1 MSQREIVTTLCRMC
15 DDHCAID
22 VSLEDGII
30 VDIQGQENH
39 PWNQGRT
46 CTKARAAIDMVYHP
60 DRLKK
65 PLKRTV
71 DGWQEI
77 ELETALDEIADKIRK
92 IQSKYGDRSMTVW
105 KGEATGFNQQE
116 ELAKRFCQAMGSP
129 NYLSVDSLCFTTRYL
144 GYTLQYGAWTAP
156 DLENSDC
163 ILLWGTNPPT
173 SHPFMTR
180 MVMDAKEKG
189 AKLIVMDP
197 RLSMIGRT
205 ADIRV
210 PLKAGTDGAFAWGL
224 IHLFIKNKWADQKWL
239 DQYTVGYSK
248 FAKYAKKF
256 TPEFTAA
263 ECGIP
268 VETILQVAEMM
279 HLSSPKVSN
288 YVGNGLEHYQNGLNN
303 VRAIS
308 CLDVLT
314 GSFDEKGGN
323 ILTESLGANDL
334 ALYNEVPLDHL
345 EPIGA
350 KKFPVLYKL
359 RHENNTMT
367 ALDTMI
373 SDDPY
378 PIKGMILTAG
388 NPIRTNPNAKKVKE
402 ALESLDLLV
411 VRDIFMNECCEI
423 ADYILP
429 AATFLERTD
438 IETTRN
444 YQVVSLRQK
453 VIEFPECQ
461 DEYQFYHDM
470 AQRLGFGKYF
480 PWKDEPELTSWLL
493 EPTGIS
499 MEDLKNHP
507 EGIQYKPIRYRKWE
521 EGDLASP
528 TGKVELTSD
537 FLKSHGNDELPV
549 YIAPEFI
556 ARPDPRFPFTLI
568 TGARKL
574 LYFHSRNHNIPRFKE
589 AIPIP
594 ELEIHSEDAERLNLK
609 DGDNIEITS
618 RIGSVT
624 MPLKIMASNEI
635 LKGHLQA
642 PSGWKD
648 NNVNLLTHDDIL
660 DPISGYPLLKG
671 VMVNISKVADDV
683 QYLVD

>member
-1 MSQREIVTTLCRMC
+1 MAQKEVMNTLCRMC

-22 VSLEDGII
+22 VYMEDGTI
-30 VDIQGQENH
+30 VDIQGHENH

-65 PLKRTV
+65 PLKRTAE
-71 DGWQEI
+71 GWQEI
-77 ELETALDEIADKIRK
+77 ELETALDEIAEKIKK
-92 IQSKYGDRSMTVW
+92 IQAEYGDRSMTVW

-144 GYTLQYGAWTAP
+144 GYTLQYGSWTAP

-205 ADIRV
+205 ADVRV
-210 PLKAGTDGAFAWGL
+210 PVKAGTDGAFAWGL
-224 IHLFIKNKWADQKWL
+224 IHLFIKNNWVDQKWI
-239 DQYTVGYSK
+239 DNYTVGYAK
-248 FAKYAKKF
+248 FTDYAKKF

-263 ECGIP
+263 ETGVP
-268 VETILQVAEMM
+268 VEMIHQVAGMM
-279 HLSSPKVSN
+279 KKSSPKVSN

-323 ILTESLGANDL
+323 VLVEGLGANDL
-334 ALYNEVPLDHL
+334 SLYDEVPLDHL
-345 EPIGA
+345 EPIGV

-373 SDDPY
+373 TGDPY
-378 PIKGMILTAG
+378 PLKGMIMTAA
-388 NPIRTNPNAKKVKE
+388 NPIRTNPNAKKVKK

-411 VRDIFMNECCEI
+411 VRDIFMSECCEV
-423 ADYILP
+423 ADYVLP

-444 YQVVSLRQK
+444 YQVVSLRQQ
-453 VIEFPECQ
+453 ILEFPECQ
-461 DEYQFYHDM
+461 DDYQFFHDM
-470 AQRLGFGKYF
+470 AHRLDFGKHF
-480 PWKDEPELTSWLL
+480 PWENERELTAWLL

-499 MEDLKNHP
+499 LEDLENHP

-521 EGDLASP
+521 DGDLASP
-528 TGKVELTSD
+528 TGKVELASD
-537 FLKSHGNDELPV
+537 FLKSYDNDELPV
-549 YIAPEFI
+549 YIAPEYI
-556 ARPDPRFPFTLI
+556 AKPNPEYPFTLI

-574 LYFHSRNHNIPRFKE
+574 LYFHSRNHNIPRFRE

-594 ELEIHSEDAERLNLK
+594 ELEIHPDDAKQMNLK
-609 DGDNIEITS
+609 DGDNVKITS
-618 RIGSVT
+618 RIGSVA
-624 MPLKIMASNEI
+624 MPLKIMGSNEI

-642 PSGWKD
+642 PNGWKEH
-648 NNVNLLTHDDIL
+648 NINLLTHDDIL

-671 VMVNISKVADDV
+671 VMVNISKAEDGVKY
-683 QYLVD
+683 QVD